1 MSLLSFIFPIS
12 QSISKYF
19 RVFFRRSLPRY
30 ARCRQPP
37 LTHDTNNSI
46 STTHYT
52 SPKYSVS
59 RSASRCR
66 TTSSTNPSLQLTS
79 GNICCCCDICSVK
92 KFAEKQAWR
101 VPKTHCGEFLS
112 LYLRSTNSIVIMFT
126 RYAQHVC
133 NIYCLTSPCYSDPF
147 RPFLKL

>member
-19 RVFFRRSLPRY
+19 RVFVRRSLPRY

-92 KFAEKQAWR
+92 KFAENR
-101 VPKTHCGEFLS
+101 LGGFPKLIAVSFCLS
-112 LYLRSTNSIVIMFT
+112 ICARRTQLSSCSPDMLSTSAIFI
-126 RYAQHVC
+126 ALPPLA
-133 NIYCLTSPCYSDPF
+133 ILILSDHF
-147 RPFLKL
+147 